1 MDVNGTTRSWTRGAL
16 LVGMVLAT
24 GATGATA
31 GADAIRLMREAET
44 TGETIRLGEVA
55 RLDGPAA
62 EELAELEL
70 GSAPAG
76 DGEAR
81 LTLDAVRR
89 RLTQAGV
96 NWGRLTLSGYRA
108 CVVRAGGASDD
119 RRGDAGAGGAGLPT
133 EETVMAEAN
142 PRRGLDLGAA
152 EALRGLIVRT
162 LTERAGVPGQEVVV
176 ELDES
181 AWRRLAE
188 AAPGGRYEVEP
199 RSRGRFGRVVC
210 VVRRHDGG
218 AVAERFTVLADV
230 RWRTLAA
237 VATRTIRRGE
247 SFGRDAVAVREVL
260 LDDDRGEPV
269 RDLSLLMGQTCDTVL
284 REGDVVDASAVVS
297 PALVERGQMVTVRC
311 VSGALVVRTTLRAM
325 EEGGDGDVIRLR
337 HDVTRQE
344 YRAQVTG
351 PGRAVM
357 WVGGSA
363 GTPGAADG
371 SNQQDQTREPS

>member
-1 MDVNGTTRSWTRGAL
+1 
-16 LVGMVLAT
+16 MVMAT
-24 GATGATA
+24 AATA
-31 GADAIRLMREAET
+31 GADAIRLLREAEAS
-44 TGETIRLGEVA
+44 GETIRLGEVA

-62 EELAELEL
+62 RELAGLAL
-70 GSAPAG
+70 GAAPVGA
-76 DGEAR
+76 GEAR
-81 LTLDAVRR
+81 LTLDAVRQ
-89 RLTQAGV
+89 RLTEAGV

-108 CVVRAGGASDD
+108 CVVRSGGASPD
-119 RRGDAGAGGAGLPT
+119 RGAEGGAVSRAVEP
-133 EETVMAEAN
+133 VMAEAN
-142 PRRGLDLGAA
+142 PQRGLDLGAA
-152 EALRGLIVRT
+152 EALRALIVRT

-181 AWRRLAE
+181 ALRRLAE
-188 AAPGGRYEVEP
+188 TAPGGRYEVEP

-210 VVRRHDGG
+210 VVRRHEGG
-218 AVAERFTVLADV
+218 AVTEHFTVLAEV

-284 REGDVVDASAVVS
+284 REGDVVYASAVVS

-311 VSGALVVRTTLRAM
+311 VSGALVVRTTLRAL
-325 EEGGDGDVIRLR
+325 EAGGRGDVIRLR

-344 YRAQVTG
+344 YRAEVTG
-351 PGRAVM
+351 RGRAVM
-357 WVGGSA
+357 RVGGPAES
-363 GTPGAADG
+363 PSAADG
-371 SNQQDQTREPS
+371 SSDEDVTREQS